1 GTPLLCRSV
10 GHRLTVA
17 DRRLRQEIWGLEFG
31 NPVGLAAGFDKN
43 GSVARAVA
51 ALGFGFIEVGT
62 VTPRAQPGNPR
73 PRIFR
78 FPDQETLQNALGF
91 NNRGMAALKRELAR
105 QQPAGVPLGINIGK
119 NKATAVERAA
129 DDYAALFAELSDC
142 CDYFVVNVSSPNTPD
157 LRSLQEVASVQTL
170 VRLGRELTAR
180 PILVKLAPDL
190 EDREAV
196 DLARAAVEAGAA
208 GVVLTNTTIDYDLIA
223 GAERVG
229 GLSGRVL
236 KKRSFELLERV
247 AAEVYGQCLLVSVGG
262 VDSAEEAYRRLR
274 AGASLLQIYTALV
287 FQGPALV
294 RNINRGLGALMAR
307 DGVESLADV
316 IGADR

>member
-1 GTPLLCRSV
+1 MPLLCRSV

-43 GSVARAVA
+43 GSISTAVA
-51 ALGFGFIEVGT
+51 ALGFGFVEVGT
-62 VTPRAQPGNPR
+62 VTPRPQPGNPR

-91 NNRGMAALKRELAR
+91 NNRGMVAMKTELAR
-105 QQPAGVPLGINIGK
+105 QRPAGVPLGINIGK
-119 NKATAVERAA
+119 NKATPVERAEG
-129 DDYAALFAELSDC
+129 DYLELFAELSDC
-142 CDYFVVNVSSPNTPD
+142 CDYFVVNVSSPNTPG
-157 LRSLQEVASVQTL
+157 LRALQEVDSVQTL
-170 VRLGRELTAR
+170 VRKGRELTPR

-190 EDREAV
+190 EDRKAI
-196 DLARAAVEAGAA
+196 DLSRAAVNAGAA
-208 GVVLTNTTIDYDLIA
+208 GIVLTNTTTDYGLIP
-223 GAERVG
+223 GADRVG

-247 AAEVYGQCLLVSVGG
+247 AAELFGQCLLVSVGG

-294 RNINRGLGALMAR
+294 RDINRNLCTLMAR
-307 DGVESLADV
+307 DGVESLDEV